1 MQHACWLVESEL
13 KADKQTTIGAPGSR
27 IRSGR

>member
-27 IRSGR
+27 IPVW